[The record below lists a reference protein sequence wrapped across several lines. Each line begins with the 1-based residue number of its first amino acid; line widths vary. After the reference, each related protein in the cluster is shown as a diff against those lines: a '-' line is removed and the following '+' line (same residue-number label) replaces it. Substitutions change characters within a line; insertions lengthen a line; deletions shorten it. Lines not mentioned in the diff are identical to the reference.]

1 MSLFKLIAEM
11 DYITVVISI
20 ANVVAILFTYFLNR
34 RDEFWVRIMTQKNAE
49 INNLESELNRLQN
62 TNGEM
67 TLINSAFAKMFA
79 DKKH

>member
-1 MSLFKLIAEM
+1 M